1 MLTPCEIPD
10 IYLSAEDR
18 LFLETVGKFV
28 DKEIVPARQEIEKDK
43 EHRVVNEILD
53 GLCGLG
59 LFRSMFPSKYGGTG
73 FPSVISSVL
82 SRAEVARGDC
92 GIYVAWSVTGWAFQ
106 PALNARNDIVCR
118 AFIPDFCG
126 NKHRNACFAMTEPT
140 GGCDIENVDV
150 LHGSTIKTKAE
161 RKGDQWVINGTKRF
175 ASNSGVADLYCV
187 VCRVPDVAGDDGIA
201 IIYVPADSKGLTCG
215 EFENK
220 AGMHADRNCDVY
232 FDNVSVPLE
241 YRAGGPGVDAKLLRT
256 NLTTGRLNSAAA
268 ALGAA
273 RGVLERL
280 LQYTSERIVQG
291 KPIREHS
298 ICAGILAD
306 MAIGIETAFAY
317 TLQSTYMLTQS
328 KLYGEPSSNS
338 QLARASIAKVY
349 ATDVANMVT
358 NRAMELMGSY
368 GYMKEYE
375 VEKTWRDVKEIQ
387 LWLGGSQLARLDIVR
402 AYG

>member
-1 MLTPCEIPD
+1 MLTSCEIPD
-10 IYLSAEDR
+10 IYCSVEDR
-18 LFLETVGKFV
+18 LFLESVSKYV
-28 DKEIVPARQEIEKDK
+28 DKEIIPARQEIENDRDHKL
-43 EHRVVNEILD
+43 VNQILD
-53 GLCGLG
+53 GMCGFG
-59 LFRSMFPSKYGGTG
+59 LFRAMFPSKYGGTG

-82 SRAEVARGDC
+82 ARAEVARGDC
-92 GIYVAWSVTGWAFQ
+92 GIYVAWSVTGWALQ

-118 AFIPDFCG
+118 TFIPDFCG
-126 NKHRNACFAMTEPT
+126 DKHRNACFAMTEPT

-150 LHGSTIKTKAE
+150 LHGSTIRTKAE

-187 VCRVPDVAGDDGIA
+187 VCRVPDTPGDDGIA
-201 IIYVPADSKGLTCG
+201 IIYVPASSKGLTCG
-215 EFENK
+215 QFENK

-232 FDNVSVPLE
+232 FDNVSVPFE

-273 RGVLERL
+273 RGVFERL
-280 LQYTSERIVQG
+280 LQYTSERVVQG

-306 MAIGIETAFAY
+306 MAIGIETAFAHM
-317 TLQSTYMLTQS
+317 LQSTYMLTRP
-328 KLYGEPSSNS
+328 KLYGEPSSDS

-349 ATDVANMVT
+349 STDVANRVT

-368 GYMKEYE
+368 GYIREYE

-387 LWLGGSQLARLDIVR
+387 LWLGGSQLPRLDIVR